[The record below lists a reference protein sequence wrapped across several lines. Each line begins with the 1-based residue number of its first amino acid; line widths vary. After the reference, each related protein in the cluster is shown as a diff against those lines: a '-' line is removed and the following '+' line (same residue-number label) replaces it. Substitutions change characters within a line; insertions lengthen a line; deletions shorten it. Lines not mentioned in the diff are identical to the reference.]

1 MDPQDDIS
9 ESPGVSVGET
19 AEQGGETTLEQVP
32 SPFYEALQKRA
43 LSDACTF
50 PWSPSWAL
58 GKEDPYYGEFP
69 KQVQGSKYAAADHM
83 WIQGLQPPAWG
94 EVTPACQDG
103 EDRCRAVFLACLC
116 VRPPGG
122 CVNCRLRVVGLGGPE
137 SCISNRVPAMLLL
150 HGHTWGGSLQ
160 SPLYL
165 GPTLWGEVRV
175 RALPVRR
182 G

>member
-1 MDPQDDIS
+1 MTSSSLQASLWERQLSREERQRWNKSLVLFMRLCKS
-9 ESPGVSVGET
+9 E
-19 AEQGGETTLEQVP
+19 P
-32 SPFYEALQKRA
+32 SPMPA
-43 LSDACTF
+43 LSLGPLHGPLGRRIHTMGN
-50 PWSPSWAL
+50 SPSRC
-58 GKEDPYYGEFP
+58 E
-69 KQVQGSKYAAADHM
+69 VQNMQPPM

-103 EDRCRAVFLACLC
+103 EDRCRAVFLTCLC

-122 CVNCRLRVVGLGGPE
+122 CVNCRLRAVGLGGPE

-160 SPLYL
+160 SPPYL